1 MNGHF
6 GTLLT
11 SGIENLVA
19 EFNPP
24 TSTMGQNEEDKLHLQ
39 AGFQKKKGLRDGIDA
54 ADQLWMSIGS
64 TQVAMPRGS
73 SSHNIRQKDIN
84 ALSQLGGDVEVLRQP
99 GPKRDQVRR
108 LCEVLAEGVGPKK
121 YSAQDGELLILL
133 LGHFAWFSHSHAREI
148 IEFGGH
154 TAIVDWLRTDR
165 FKGQSNPLD
174 DTLAF
179 PLHRACLSAL
189 ASICRHGIDTSNHLL
204 ELDGVELA
212 LEFATHL
219 EAGVRCAAL
228 RLLARLIPYAAKRH
242 PQKDS
247 LPLHIMWPILLA
259 ELQSGDELLRTV
271 AAACSL
277 EAIATACVP
286 VDGNVSQNLALAL
299 LHALELATASDSSA
313 TALPLLIAVNRMAA
327 DEDEGICTAMRN
339 NENLI
344 PLLTLPC
351 TMPIFQDPTVA
362 TDWLPKATK
371 PMAVATA
378 KASGLSA
385 ACTLRLLSEA
395 GAALDGSE
403 LAPLLRYGTS
413 IRAEIQL
420 QEACQAAIESAVH
433 REQDAG
439 LLIQMLTNRW
449 KSESPPGICGYSVMI
464 RVAQRATAIIKQD
477 PDQASEAW
485 LELLEHSIDTVL
497 LDLAD
502 SKDMLEVLEEL
513 RSVTR
518 KIISIRNGELEDE
531 VEGEDAPDER
541 EEEDPEEGER
551 VATS

>member
-1 MNGHF
+1 MSETVRSGFLGCRRGEVGVQLARLLGWSQLGSPFLGGWHWHVNHDLMFQCWQRKYVTMNGHF

-362 TDWLPKATK
+362 SL
-371 PMAVATA
+371 
-378 KASGLSA
+378 
-385 ACTLRLLSEA
+385 
-395 GAALDGSE
+395 
-403 LAPLLRYGTS
+403 
-413 IRAEIQL
+413 
-420 QEACQAAIESAVH
+420 
-433 REQDAG
+433 
-439 LLIQMLTNRW
+439 
-449 KSESPPGICGYSVMI
+449 CGPIWV
-464 RVAQRATAIIKQD
+464 QRD
-477 PDQASEAW
+477 S
-485 LELLEHSIDTVL
+485 DT
-497 LDLAD
+497 LDLH
-502 SKDMLEVLEEL
+502 LLYIL
-513 RSVTR
+513 HC
-518 KIISIRNGELEDE
+518 
-531 VEGEDAPDER
+531 
-541 EEEDPEEGER
+541 
-551 VATS
+551 